1 MEVNMLQYITDNAN
15 IPSVIKKGN
24 KYHCNYCLNDRQYSF
39 HSFYHEGVGKEIV
52 YCRTCLSHYATTEN
66 FIALE
71 PSPKKAEVVT
81 LHLPFE
87 LTAQQKRASDYIVR
101 QFRKNQDSLL
111 YAVTGAGK
119 TEMML
124 QAVVEARKEG
134 CNVAI
139 TAPRTDV
146 VKELALRMQEY
157 MPEIQIDVLYGGHQ
171 VLTTGHLVVTT
182 VQQLIQF
189 NEHFEL
195 IIVDEIDAFPMNYD
209 PRLLK
214 VLKRAMHEKGTI
226 IYLSATPP
234 AHLMKLPHIYL
245 PSRYHN
251 RPLPLPKLR
260 YYKITSRSLEQK
272 LKNIVN
278 TTLIFFNDIKQMKKY
293 YAALPESL
301 QVEGTIVYS
310 NDDERHDKVEA
321 IRSGEYRFIFTT
333 TILERGFTQEN
344 LSVWVINS
352 EQFTWDSLVQIA
364 GRVDRKGAS
373 MNGEVVFFHEGLSS
387 HMTKAIQTIKR
398 MNKKH
403 DQSMS
408 SV

>member
-1 MEVNMLQYITDNAN
+1 MEGNMRQQITNN
-15 IPSVIKKGN
+15 GTMPSVIKKGN
-24 KYHCNYCLNDRQYSF
+24 KYHCNYCLNDRHYLF
-39 HSFYHEGVGKEIV
+39 HSYYHEGIKKEIV
-52 YCRTCLSHYATTEN
+52 YCRACLSHYATTEN
-66 FIALE
+66 FITLE
-71 PSPKKAEVVT
+71 SCRKKAEAVS
-81 LHLPFE
+81 LQIPFE
-87 LTAQQKRASDYIVR
+87 LTAQQKRASDYIVN
-101 QFRKNQDSLL
+101 QFHKNEDSLL

-124 QAVVEARKEG
+124 QAVAEARRLG

-146 VKELALRMQEY
+146 VKELALRIQEY
-157 MPEIQIDVLYGGHQ
+157 MPKTQIDILYGGHQ
-171 VLTTGHLVVTT
+171 ALTEGHLVVAT
-182 VQQLIQF
+182 VHQLIQF
-189 NEHFEL
+189 NQHFEL

-209 PRLLK
+209 PRLSK
-214 VLKRAMHEKGTI
+214 VLERALHEKGTI

-234 AHLMKLPHIYL
+234 ARLMRLPHIYL

-251 RPLPLPKLR
+251 RPLPLPKLH
-260 YYKITSRSLEQK
+260 YYKIDSRSLQQK

-278 TTLIFFNDIKQMKKY
+278 TTLIFFNDIKQMEKY
-293 YAALPESL
+293 YAALPENIKND
-301 QVEGTIVYS
+301 GTIVYS

-321 IRSGEYRFIFTT
+321 IRRGEYRFIFTT

-364 GRVDRKGAS
+364 GRVDRKGTIA
-373 MNGEVVFFHEGLSS
+373 NGEVIFYHEGLST
-387 HMTKAIQTIKR
+387 HMTKAIHTIKR

-403 DQSMS
+403 DQAMS
-408 SV
+408 IL